1 MFVNVIVLRFKLTIT
16 NHQSP
21 SYLRNRNSVH
31 VSLMAFGFEFL
42 IAVSEGECFTF
53 SKHSMLK
60 HLMTIPQSKLMLL
73 NTLAGFFRFV

>member
-16 NHQSP
+16 NHESP

-42 IAVSEGECFTF
+42 IAVSEGECFAF
-53 SKHSMLK
+53 FNNSMSE
-60 HLMTIPQSKLMLL
+60 HFWTIPQSKLMLL